1 MEGPFHVFVYHLYFY
16 KTLSHEAVV
25 PFRCGIHNM
34 FPLHLAALNAHSDCC
49 RKLLSSGK

>member
-1 MEGPFHVFVYHLYFY
+1 MCCVSVQPAFPLA
-16 KTLSHEAVV
+16 LRDEAVV